1 MEVQQ
6 RSTLR
11 QRLIAIIV
19 TGIGGAVATAVS
31 FGMAVYETA
40 HPEAVPVIAAGKPI
54 DTGRWAVTIREAKID
69 EMPPTG
75 TKPLEPKTFVTVAF
89 DLDNRSA
96 ATSNVFSKLLA
107 IDPPVRGLQEPT
119 VYLARDNWIA
129 GGIHPDMPERL
140 VAVWEWPASALPP
153 RELRL
158 LVGGQVYKRRD
169 NLYGASGWFDR
180 DPIAAVELPVA
191 QPPAEVTQ

>member
-19 TGIGGAVATAVS
+19 AGIGGAVATAVS
-31 FGMAVYETA
+31 FGMAVYEA
-40 HPEAVPVIAAGKPI
+40 ALPEAVPVSAAGEPI
-54 DTGRWAVTIREAKID
+54 DTGRWIVTVREAKIGPI
-69 EMPPTG
+69 PPTG

-96 ATSNVFSKLLA
+96 STSNVFSKLLA
-107 IDPPVRGLQEPT
+107 IDPPVPGLQDPT
-119 VYLARDNWIA
+119 VYLTRDRWIA

-140 VAVWEWPASALPP
+140 IAAWEWPASAPP
-153 RELRL
+153 PSELRL
-158 LVGGQVYKRRD
+158 LVGSQICKRRD

-180 DPIAAVELPVA
+180 DPVAAVELPVA
-191 QPPAEVTQ
+191 QPPAEVTP